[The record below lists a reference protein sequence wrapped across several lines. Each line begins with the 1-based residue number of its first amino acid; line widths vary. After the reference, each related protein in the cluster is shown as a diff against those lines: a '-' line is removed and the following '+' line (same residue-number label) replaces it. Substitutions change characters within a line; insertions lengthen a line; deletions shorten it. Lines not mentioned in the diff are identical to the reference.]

1 LYPDGVMTPLW
12 VKKHLYSPS
21 VVAGFYDLWE
31 WQTEPGSA
39 PKPKRE
45 TGPLASQVLFDPA
58 EREHDHNLSTE
69 INLRR

>member
-1 LYPDGVMTPLW
+1 MTPLW

-21 VVAGFYDLWE
+21 VVVGFYDLWE
-31 WQTEPGSA
+31 WQSEPGST
-39 PKPKRE
+39 PRPKRE

-69 INLRR
+69 INARR